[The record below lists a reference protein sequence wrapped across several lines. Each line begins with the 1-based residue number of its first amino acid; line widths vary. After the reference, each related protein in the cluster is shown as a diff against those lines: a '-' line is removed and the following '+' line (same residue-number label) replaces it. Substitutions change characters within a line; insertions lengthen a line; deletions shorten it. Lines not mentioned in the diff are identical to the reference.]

1 MCLCLIVI
9 KRAKYLKKHDILYH
23 IGNNCMTMFRKIP
36 LYPKLISF
44 GDNAWIASDVS
55 FVSHDVIHRMLNNKL
70 SGFQEYLGC
79 IDIKDNVFVGANST
93 ILLNATIGSD
103 TIVAAGTLV
112 NKSISGDALVSLLTI
127 SDSLMS
133 L

>member
-1 MCLCLIVI
+1 
-9 KRAKYLKKHDILYH
+9 
-23 IGNNCMTMFRKIP
+23 
-36 LYPKLISF
+36 
-44 GDNAWIASDVS
+44 
-55 FVSHDVIHRMLNNKL
+55 MLNNKL

-79 IDIKDNVFVGANST
+79 IDIKDNVFVGANIT